1 MWRDE
6 VGHSMAGANAIG
18 RSGGPL
24 VARAN
29 DVRIAHRS
37 HFASQLAIDLD
48 IETPP
53 VRAQTTDFTWTLF
66 SDLALLRFASK
77 ACSLKY
83 AAEAFRDFYLL
94 KVQKEGHAAIHLDDR
109 VITIGPGDVV
119 LCDGAAAHQY
129 EFDDDNEHVCL
140 VFSKQSLEARIRRS
154 SPQVGDMINHR
165 IAAHRSTAIM
175 MRSYAI
181 GLLQQLETCQ
191 TGADEPLAARVLGD
205 TILTCYSAEF
215 ETDRRRNNSWSSVQR
230 FVESN
235 LEDPALRPG
244 YICEKLRLSAKSLQ
258 SVFRSQGTSCHKYIS
273 DARLDEAGR
282 RLSDPSLSARITDI
296 AYDVGFDDLSY
307 FSRSFRRK
315 FGVSAREYRH
325 SALRGTL
332 PLWRGRPSS

>member
-1 MWRDE
+1 
-6 VGHSMAGANAIG
+6 
-18 RSGGPL
+18 
-24 VARAN
+24 
-29 DVRIAHRS
+29 
-37 HFASQLAIDLD
+37 
-48 IETPP
+48 
-53 VRAQTTDFTWTLF
+53 
-66 SDLALLRFASK
+66 
-77 ACSLKY
+77 
-83 AAEAFRDFYLL
+83 
-94 KVQKEGHAAIHLDDR
+94 
-109 VITIGPGDVV
+109 
-119 LCDGAAAHQY
+119 
-129 EFDDDNEHVCL
+129 
-140 VFSKQSLEARIRRS
+140 
-154 SPQVGDMINHR
+154 MINHR

>member
-1 MWRDE
+1 MGHSTATSDASGRGGGLLVPRANNIR
-6 VGHSMAGANAIG
+6 VGH
-18 RSGGPL
+18 RSL
-24 VARAN
+24 
-29 DVRIAHRS
+29 
-37 HFASQLAIDLD
+37 FASQLASDLD

-53 VRAQTTDFTWTLF
+53 VRAKTTEFTWTLF
-66 SDLALLRFASK
+66 SNLALLRFASR

-94 KVQKEGHAAIHLDDR
+94 KVQKEGHAAIRLDDR
-109 VITIGPGDVV
+109 MITIGPGDVV

-129 EFDDDNEHVCL
+129 EFDDDNEHLCL
-140 VFSKQSLEARIRRS
+140 IFSKQMLEARMRRS
-154 SPQVGDMINHR
+154 SPPIGDMINYR
-165 IAAHRSTAIM
+165 IGAHRSSAIL

-181 GLLQQLETCQ
+181 GLLQQLESFQ
-191 TGADEPLAARVLGD
+191 TEADDPLAARVLGD

-215 ETDRRRNNSWSSVQR
+215 ENDRRRDDSWTSVQR
-230 FVESN
+230 FVDAN
-235 LEDPALRPG
+235 LEDPALRPS

-282 RLSDPSLSARITDI
+282 RLSEPSLSARITDI

>member
-1 MWRDE
+1 MGHSTATSDASGLGGGLLVPRANHIR
-6 VGHSMAGANAIG
+6 VGH
-18 RSGGPL
+18 RSL
-24 VARAN
+24 
-29 DVRIAHRS
+29 
-37 HFASQLAIDLD
+37 FASQLATDLD

-53 VRAQTTDFTWTLF
+53 VRAKTTEFTWTLF
-66 SDLALLRFASK
+66 SNLALLRFASR

-94 KVQKEGHAAIHLDDR
+94 KVQKEGHAAIRLDDR
-109 VITIGPGDVV
+109 MITIGPGDVV

-129 EFDDDNEHVCL
+129 EFDDDNEHLCL
-140 VFSKQSLEARIRRS
+140 IFSKQMLEARMRRS
-154 SPQVGDMINHR
+154 SPPIGDMINYR
-165 IAAHRSTAIM
+165 IAAHRSSAIL

-181 GLLQQLETCQ
+181 GLLQQLERFQ
-191 TGADEPLAARVLGD
+191 TEADDPLAARVLGD

-215 ETDRRRNNSWSSVQR
+215 ETDRRRDDSWTSVQR

-235 LEDPALRPG
+235 LEDPALRPS

-258 SVFRSQGTSCHKYIS
+258 RVFRSQGTSCHKYIA
-273 DARLDEAGR
+273 DARLDEASR